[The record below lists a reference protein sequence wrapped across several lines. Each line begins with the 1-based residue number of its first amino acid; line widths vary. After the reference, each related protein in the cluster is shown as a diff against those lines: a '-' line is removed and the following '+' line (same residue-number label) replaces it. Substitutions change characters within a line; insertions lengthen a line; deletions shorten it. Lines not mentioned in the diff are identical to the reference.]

1 MKQLIARIDE
11 DLHARLKARAAAEGR
26 SLNAL
31 VVDALEAAAGSAD
44 GRAQVRARVRAA
56 GLLVVPPRPAGAG
69 LRERVLAMTRGA
81 GTVAS
86 EALAADREH
95 R

>member
-1 MKQLIARIDE
+1 MKQLIARIDD

-31 VVDALEAAAGSAD
+31 VVDALEAAAASD

-56 GLLVVPPRPAGAG
+56 GLLVVPPRPAGTG
-69 LRERVLAMTRGA
+69 LRDRALAMTRGA

-86 EALAADREH
+86 EALAADRAD

>member
-1 MKQLIARIDE
+1 VKQLISRID
-11 DLHARLKARAAAEGR
+11 DNLHARLKARAAAEGR

-31 VVDALEAAAGSAD
+31 VIDALEAAAAAAD
-44 GRAQVRARVRAA
+44 GRAQVRARLRAA
-56 GLLVVPPRPAGAG
+56 GLLVVPPRPVDTG
-69 LRERVLAMTRGA
+69 LRDRALAITRGA

-86 EALAADREH
+86 EALAADRAD